1 MSVHVQAPGNKRAQA
16 AGRNHPGEGAAAAAA
31 QGGAVPGGDGRQADS
46 PCGPWGRAGRALA
59 TTRTVSECHQL
70 QALSMHARR
79 PEGATDLD
87 EGANGAVHGG
97 AAAPG
102 DDGREADGAP
112 GPSGSGAPAAEDPS
126 EFLAGEGEDPGAYAA
141 RIFQRVFCND
151 IESVLRM
158 DVRCFPPLLCLPCPP

>member
-1 MSVHVQAPGNKRAQA
+1 MWPVGEGGSCPSDDSHGAGQRLLQAPS
-16 AGRNHPGEGAAAAAA
+16 
-31 QGGAVPGGDGRQADS
+31 V
-46 PCGPWGRAGRALA
+46 
-59 TTRTVSECHQL
+59 
-70 QALSMHARR
+70 HARR

-87 EGANGAVHGG
+87 EGAKGAVEGG

-112 GPSGSGAPAAEDPS
+112 GPSGKGAPAAEDLS
-126 EFLAGEGEDPGAYAA
+126 EFLAGKGEDPGAYAA

-158 DVRCFPPLLCLPCPP
+158 DVRCFADLSALRALALCFGATCTNSGLQLPT